1 MKEFDMPYFIY
12 VGSAYPHKNLERA
25 IKAAVNLK
33 VNFYIVSSRS
43 VFTKRLEKLIKNL
56 KAEKYVKLLGFV
68 EDEKLTELYKNSTGF
83 VYPSLSEGFGL
94 PGLEAMKA
102 GTLVLCSYIEVF
114 LEIYLNN
121 AIYFDPY
128 DVKSIMAAME
138 RALSL
143 SKVEREKRIKNEKE
157 FIKKYSWEKMAK
169 ETIEV
174 YNSFKV

>member
-1 MKEFDMPYFIY
+1 MKEYNPYFLY

-33 VNFYIVSSRS
+33 TDFYIVSSRN
-43 VFTKRLEKLIKNL
+43 VFTNRLEKLVKKL

-68 EDEKLTELYKNSTGF
+68 PDDELQKLYKNSVGF
-83 VYPSLSEGFGL
+83 IYPSLSEGFGL

-102 GTLVLCSYIEVF
+102 GTVVLCSYTKVF

-138 RALSL
+138 RVLTL
-143 SKVEREKRIKNEKE
+143 EKE
-157 FIKKYSWEKMAK
+157 
-169 ETIEV
+169 
-174 YNSFKV
+174 